1 VTDELTVVARPTLGD
16 RVRIGLRQA
25 GNWTQL
31 VRFGL
36 VGASGYVV
44 NLVTFTLA
52 VGTLHYVP
60 AAILAFLAGVTNNFL
75 LNRNWT
81 FRVTH
86 GHRGHQALRFLVVS
100 LAAFGVSLVVLTG
113 LVELAGLPE
122 ILAQAVAVVAG
133 LPVNFLGQKLW
144 SFAS

>member
-16 RVRIGLRQA
+16 RVRIGLREA
-25 GNWTQL
+25 RNWTQL

-60 AAILAFLAGVTNNFL
+60 AAVLAFLAGVTNNFL

-100 LAAFGVSLVVLTG
+100 LAAFAVSLLVLTG